1 VNGGRAHRASG
12 RLVAGVIL
20 VLLGLIYALDSFGI
34 LYAGDMIRFWPL
46 ILVGI
51 GLTRILQARWPEQRM
66 GGFVLF
72 GIGAV
77 LLLWTLHVVWFR
89 PRQVWPVV
97 LLLVGGSLIWRAIGR
112 RPTAVGNPGP
122 AGAANPAERVLAGA
136 REELADWRER
146 SSPQRG
152 EVAGSEGE
160 RPRAEGFLSAN
171 MEGAGSYLN
180 EFAIMGG
187 GDRIVRSQDFR
198 GGEVTAIMGGFA
210 IDLRG
215 AAIAGDSATIN
226 VFTLWGG
233 VELKVPED
241 WSVVISAVPILG
253 GTTNSARAF
262 RQGDAA
268 AKTLIVKGTA
278 IMGGIEVKN

>member
-1 VNGGRAHRASG
+1 MNDGPAHRASG

-20 VLLGLIYALDSFGI
+20 VLLGLIYALDSFGV

-51 GLTRILQARWPEQRM
+51 GLTRILQARWPGQRR
-66 GGFVLF
+66 GGFVLL
-72 GIGAV
+72 GVGAA

-89 PRQVWPVV
+89 PRDVWPVV
-97 LLLVGGSLIWRAIGR
+97 LLLVGGSLVWRAIGR
-112 RPTAVGNPGP
+112 RPTSIGGPGP
-122 AGAANPAERVLAGA
+122 GEAANAAERVLAGA
-136 REELADWRER
+136 REELADRRER
-146 SSPQRG
+146 SSPLRG
-152 EVAGSEGE
+152 AGAGAEGE
-160 RPRAEGFLSAN
+160 TPHEEGPRSAN
-171 MEGAGSYLN
+171 MAGAGSYLN

-268 AKTLIVKGTA
+268 AKTLIVKGAA

>member
-1 VNGGRAHRASG
+1 VNGSRAHRASG

-20 VLLGLIYALDSFGI
+20 LLLGVIYTLDSFGV

-46 ILVGI
+46 FFVGV
-51 GLTRILQARWPEQRM
+51 GVTRILQARWPGQRR
-66 GGFVLF
+66 GGFVLVA
-72 GIGAV
+72 IGAV

-89 PRQVWPVV
+89 PRDVWPVV
-97 LLLVGGSLIWRAIGR
+97 LLLVGGSLIWRAMAR
-112 RPTAVGNPGP
+112 RPGSAAGAGP
-122 AGAANPAERVLAGA
+122 AAWSNPAERVLAGA
-136 REELADWRER
+136 REELADRRESPPQAGAGAGER
-146 SSPQRG
+146 SGGSDA
-152 EVAGSEGE
+152 AGDGA
-160 RPRAEGFLSAN
+160 R
-171 MEGAGSYLN
+171 AGSYLN

-198 GGEVTAIMGGFA
+198 GGEITAIMGGFA

-215 AAIAGDSATIN
+215 AAIVGDSATIN

-241 WSVVISAVPILG
+241 WSVVLSAVPILG

-262 RQGDAA
+262 RQGDQA
-268 AKTLIVKGTA
+268 AKTLIVQGTA
-278 IMGGIEVKN
+278 IMGGVEVKN